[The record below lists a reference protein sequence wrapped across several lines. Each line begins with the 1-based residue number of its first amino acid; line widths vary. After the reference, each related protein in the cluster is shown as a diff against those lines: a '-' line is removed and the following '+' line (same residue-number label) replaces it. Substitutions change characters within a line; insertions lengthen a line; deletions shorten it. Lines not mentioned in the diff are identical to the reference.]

1 MKPKTLRISRGG
13 GEDGGRCHGNQEKGG
28 AEVGGGRDAAEER
41 PGELAALRAA
51 RALSHRGGRPQK
63 RGGTRCGGSRAQAS
77 PNRGGS
83 PFLAG
88 SGMESLLPRG
98 LKAPTGRLPVR
109 WPPGLGTAASG
120 CACLKGAAGE
130 ATVLE
135 SSPRVVGSHWR
146 DGRGQSQSRNTSGP
160 GAARGRISSLGTRA
174 VGGTARVRVPGSRE
188 RDEQSFDP
196 ALRPSLSQPEPDP
209 QLLPELPRCSAGPTR
224 SGRGRSPGR
233 SEGPPEKS
241 SQPADLTRRLLL
253 KN

>member
-1 MKPKTLRISRGG
+1 M
-13 GEDGGRCHGNQEKGG
+13 GGRGARALPWKPGEGGG
-28 AEVGGGRDAAEER
+28 AEVWGGRYAAEER

-51 RALSHRGGRPQK
+51 GALSHRGRRPQK

-77 PNRGGS
+77 PNPGGS

-98 LKAPTGRLPVR
+98 LKAPTGRLPAR
-109 WPPGLGTAASG
+109 WPPRLGTAASG

-174 VGGTARVRVPGSRE
+174 VGGTARVRVPDFHRCTKILKRPGKDSSPCDYCRKVYHSLCPLSWVQRWTDQIRE
-188 RDEQSFDP
+188 GTF
-196 ALRPSLSQPEPDP
+196 
-209 QLLPELPRCSAGPTR
+209 
-224 SGRGRSPGR
+224 PG
-233 SEGPPEKS
+233 KI
-241 SQPADLTRRLLL
+241 
-253 KN
+253 

>member
-174 VGGTARVRVPGSRE
+174 VGGTARVRVPDFHRCTKIMKRRGKDSSPCDYYRKVQRWTDQIRE
-188 RDEQSFDP
+188 GTF
-196 ALRPSLSQPEPDP
+196 
-209 QLLPELPRCSAGPTR
+209 
-224 SGRGRSPGR
+224 PG
-233 SEGPPEKS
+233 KI
-241 SQPADLTRRLLL
+241 
-253 KN
+253 

>member
-1 MKPKTLRISRGG
+1 M
-13 GEDGGRCHGNQEKGG
+13 GGRGARALPWKPGEGGG
-28 AEVGGGRDAAEER
+28 AEVWGGRYAAEER

-51 RALSHRGGRPQK
+51 GALSHRGRRPQK

-77 PNRGGS
+77 PNPGGS

-98 LKAPTGRLPVR
+98 LKAPTGRLPAR
-109 WPPGLGTAASG
+109 WPPRLGTAASG

-174 VGGTARVRVPGSRE
+174 VGGTARDRE
-188 RDEQSFDP
+188 SAMSNHSTPPFDP
-196 ALRPSLSQPEPDP
+196 RFPNQNQTRNCYQNFLDFHRCTKILKRPGKDSSPCDYCRKVYHSLCPLSWVQRWTDQIRE
-209 QLLPELPRCSAGPTR
+209 GTF
-224 SGRGRSPGR
+224 PG
-233 SEGPPEKS
+233 KI
-241 SQPADLTRRLLL
+241 
-253 KN
+253 